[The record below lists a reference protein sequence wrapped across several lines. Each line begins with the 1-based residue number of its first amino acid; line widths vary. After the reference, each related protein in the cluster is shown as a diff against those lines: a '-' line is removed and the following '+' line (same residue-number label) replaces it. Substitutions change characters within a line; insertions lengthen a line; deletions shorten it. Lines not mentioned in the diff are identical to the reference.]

1 MRLVYLVRHGET
13 VTRGRGSFCIC
24 REDIPLSRRGRE
36 QALLLAEWYR
46 EKDRGQVFSSP
57 LSRCVETASVMA
69 GGREPVREEP
79 ELTEISGGD
88 WEGRSFEEIRTCY
101 PALYEQRGRCLGAVA
116 PPGGESFLQGGI
128 RLRSA
133 VERLLKQTEGDLVL
147 VTHSGV
153 IRGLICQLLNWDPAR
168 IMDIPLA
175 CGTVSRLEAEGDRL
189 SVELDHVG
197 IRPAVCPG
205 REECFRLWDRFQV
218 PGPVREHQQ
227 AVAELAGGWADRLA
241 VAGLPIDRELTYE
254 AALLHDIART
264 KADHAAQGGRIL
276 RGEGYDRLAR
286 IVAVHHGLPPGEE
299 NCLTE
304 ASLVFL
310 ADKYVKGSR
319 LVSLEERFTASM
331 GKCSGSE
338 AVRSHE
344 NQRRQAEAVARRLAA
359 VLGEEVG
366 RPELG

>member
-1 MRLVYLVRHGET
+1 
-13 VTRGRGSFCIC
+13 
-24 REDIPLSRRGRE
+24 
-36 QALLLAEWYR
+36 
-46 EKDRGQVFSSP
+46 
-57 LSRCVETASVMA
+57 MA
-69 GGREPVREEP
+69 G
-79 ELTEISGGD
+79 
-88 WEGRSFEEIRTCY
+88 
-101 PALYEQRGRCLGAVA
+101 
-116 PPGGESFLQGGI
+116 
-128 RLRSA
+128 
-133 VERLLKQTEGDLVL
+133 
-147 VTHSGV
+147 
-153 IRGLICQLLNWDPAR
+153 
-168 IMDIPLA
+168 
-175 CGTVSRLEAEGDRL
+175 L
-189 SVELDHVG
+189 S
-197 IRPAVCPG
+197 
-205 REECFRLWDRFQV
+205 
-218 PGPVREHQQ
+218 
-227 AVAELAGGWADRLA
+227 
-241 VAGLPIDRELTYE
+241 IDRELTYE